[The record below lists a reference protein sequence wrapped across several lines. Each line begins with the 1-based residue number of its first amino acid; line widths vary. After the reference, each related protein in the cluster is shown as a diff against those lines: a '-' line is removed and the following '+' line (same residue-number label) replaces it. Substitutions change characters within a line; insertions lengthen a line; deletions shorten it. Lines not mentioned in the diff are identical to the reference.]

1 MYNMDSALIKT
12 FCWLGA
18 VLGWFEN
25 PEKPGAD
32 EALTVMTEVPMT
44 NMSLT
49 KH

>member
-1 MYNMDSALIKT
+1 MDSALIKT
-12 FCWLGA
+12 FCWLAA

-25 PEKPGAD
+25 PEKQVAD
-32 EALTVMTEVPMT
+32 EALTVMTKVAMT